1 MATGKKGTA
10 SGAAAASKA
19 AAEPL
24 VDAVAAPDAVEL
36 TVSHPVASTS
46 TMGGVRRE
54 EEG

>member
-1 MATGKKGTA
+1 MAKGKKGTA

-46 TMGGVRRE
+46 TVRIS
-54 EEG
+54 